1 LNKIQL
7 KAIFYIINL
16 FRRNIIVIKGYKEY
30 FHLPKAVYILVASK
44 TINGLGN
51 FIMPLLTLILTEKIG
66 LSGAKAGFY
75 ILMLNVSFVPG
86 LLLGG
91 RLVDS
96 FGRKKVIIIFHG
108 LAAGVFLSCG
118 FIKPSM
124 TIVYLLILGASM
136 LAASLPAYDALVADL
151 TDSHNRK
158 RAFSLMFMGHNLG
171 FSIAPVLGGF
181 LFKNYLYLV
190 FIIDA
195 FTTFISVILVAL
207 FIPDIRHSHVEHKE
221 VTSDNN
227 ESKSSKKLNV
237 IEFLLGKPV
246 ILIFASLLFF
256 YNFAYSQ
263 WAFTLPIHMVALFP
277 ESGPKYYGMLEGLNG
292 LLILLFTPIMTRLTL
307 KTMPTKIIARGGIF
321 YAISF
326 AILVVTKQLPM
337 FFLAV
342 FIMTIGEMMI
352 TVNNNTFISSVTPP
366 QYRGRVSAIFQI
378 IFGAGFA
385 TGPFIIGKSLDYIST
400 SQVWII
406 ITIIVAAAALLMFV
420 LTRKLKKIKLANH
433 Y

>member
-1 LNKIQL
+1 M
-7 KAIFYIINL
+7 
-16 FRRNIIVIKGYKEY
+16 IKTFKEY
-30 FHLPKAVYILVASK
+30 FHLPKAVYFLVASK

-66 LSGAKAGFY
+66 LSGSKAGFY
-75 ILMLNVSFVPG
+75 ILMLNVGFVPG

-108 LAAGVFLSCG
+108 LAAIVFFSCG

-124 TIVYLLILGASM
+124 TIVYLLILGASL
-136 LAASLPAYDALVADL
+136 LAASLPAYDALLADL
-151 TDSHNRK
+151 TNSHNRK

-181 LFKNYLYLV
+181 LFKNYLHLV
-190 FIIDA
+190 FMIDA
-195 FTTFISVILVAL
+195 LTTVISVILVTL
-207 FIPDIRHSHVEHKE
+207 FIPDIRHNHLEHKE
-221 VTSDNN
+221 EKLGED
-227 ESKSSKKLNV
+227 ELQKSKKLNV
-237 IEFLLGKPV
+237 VEFLLKRPF
-246 ILIFASLLFF
+246 ILVFASLLFF

-263 WAFTLPIHMVALFP
+263 WAFTLPIHMVGLFP
-277 ESGPKYYGMLEGLNG
+277 EEGPKYYGMLEGMNG
-292 LLILLFTPIMTRLTL
+292 LLILLLTPIMTRITL
-307 KTMPTKIIARGGIF
+307 KTMPTKVIARGGIF

-326 AILVVTKQLPM
+326 AMLIVTRQLPM
-337 FFLAV
+337 FFVVLAV
-342 FIMTIGEMMI
+342 MTIGEMMV

-378 IFGAGFA
+378 IYGAGFA
-385 TGPFIIGKSLDYIST
+385 AGPFIIGKALDFIT
-400 SQVWII
+400 TDQVWVI
-406 ITIIVAAAALLMFV
+406 ITVLVGTAALLMFV
-420 LTRKLKKIKLANH
+420 LNRRLKKMNFENH

>member
-1 LNKIQL
+1 M
-7 KAIFYIINL
+7 
-16 FRRNIIVIKGYKEY
+16 IKGYKEY
-30 FHLPKAVYILVASK
+30 FRLPKAVYILVASK

-66 LSGAKAGFY
+66 LSGSQAGFY

-108 LAAGVFLSCG
+108 LAAAVFLSCG
-118 FIKPSM
+118 FIEPSM
-124 TIVYLLILGASM
+124 TIVYLLILGASL

-151 TDSHNRK
+151 TDSRNRK

-195 FTTFISVILVAL
+195 FTTLISVILVAL
-207 FIPDIRHSHVEHKE
+207 FIPDIRHSHTENKDVNIGSNE
-221 VTSDNN
+221 VGNN
-227 ESKSSKKLNV
+227 KKLNV
-237 IEFLLGKPV
+237 VGFLLGKPV
-246 ILIFASLLFF
+246 ILVFAAVLFF

-277 ESGPKYYGMLEGLNG
+277 EGGPKYYGMLEGLNG
-292 LLILLFTPIMTRLTL
+292 FLILLFTPIMTRLTL
-307 KTMPTKIIARGGIF
+307 KTMPTRVIARGGIF

-326 AILVVTKQLPM
+326 AILVVTRQLPM
-337 FFLAV
+337 FFVAV
-342 FIMTIGEMMI
+342 VIMTIGEMMV

-366 QYRGRVSAIFQI
+366 QYRGRVSAVFQI

-385 TGPFIIGKSLDYIST
+385 TGPFIMGKALDYITT

-406 ITIIVAAAALLMFV
+406 ITMVVGTAALLMFL
-420 LTRKLKKIKLANH
+420 LTRKLKKMRIENH

>member
-1 LNKIQL
+1 MDITR
-7 KAIFYIINL
+7 INL
-16 FRRNIIVIKGYKEY
+16 IRRNEIVIKGYKEY
-30 FHLPKAVYILVASK
+30 FRLPKAVYILVASK

-66 LSGAKAGFY
+66 LSGSQAGFY

-108 LAAGVFLSCG
+108 LAAAVFLSCG
-118 FIKPSM
+118 FIEPSM
-124 TIVYLLILGASM
+124 TIVYLLILGASL

-151 TDSHNRK
+151 TDSRNRK

-195 FTTFISVILVAL
+195 FTTLISVILVAL
-207 FIPDIRHSHVEHKE
+207 FIPDIRHSHAEHKE
-221 VTSDNN
+221 VDDN
-227 ESKSSKKLNV
+227 KKLNV
-237 IEFLLGKPV
+237 VEFLFRRPI
-246 ILIFASLLFF
+246 ILVFASLLFF

-277 ESGPKYYGMLEGLNG
+277 EGGPKYYGMLEGLNG
-292 LLILLFTPIMTRLTL
+292 FLILLFTPIMTRLTL
-307 KTMPTKIIARGGIF
+307 KTMPTKVIARGGIF
-321 YAISF
+321 YSISF
-326 AILVVTKQLPM
+326 AILVVTRQLPM
-337 FFLAV
+337 FFAAV
-342 FIMTIGEMMI
+342 VIMTIGEMMV

-366 QYRGRVSAIFQI
+366 QYRGRVSAVFQI

-385 TGPFIIGKSLDYIST
+385 TGPFIMGKALDYITT
-400 SQVWII
+400 SQVWVI
-406 ITIIVAAAALLMFV
+406 ITVVIGTAALLMYI
-420 LTRKLKKIKLANH
+420 LTRRLKKKGIENH

>member
-1 LNKIQL
+1 MI
-7 KAIFYIINL
+7 
-16 FRRNIIVIKGYKEY
+16 RGYKEY
-30 FHLPKAVYILVASK
+30 FQLPKAVYFLVAAK

-66 LSGAKAGFY
+66 LSSSRAGFY
-75 ILMLNVSFVPG
+75 ILMLNISFVPG

-91 RLVDS
+91 RLVDT
-96 FGRKKVIIIFHG
+96 FGRKKVIIIFHS
-108 LAAGVFLSCG
+108 LAAVVFLSCG
-118 FIKPSM
+118 FIEPSM
-124 TIVYLLILGASM
+124 LIVYLLILGSSM

-151 TDSHNRK
+151 TTSHNRK

-195 FTTFISVILVAL
+195 FTTLISVLLVL
-207 FIPDIRHSHVEHKE
+207 FFIPDIRHHHAQHK
-221 VTSDNN
+221 N
-227 ESKSSKKLNV
+227 EELNSQGKKKLNV
-237 IEFLLGKPV
+237 VEFLLSKPV
-246 ILIFASLLFF
+246 VLFFAGLLFF

-263 WAFTLPIHMVALFP
+263 WAFTLPIHMVDLFP
-277 ESGPKYYGMLEGLNG
+277 EEGPKYYGMLEGLNG

-307 KTMPTKIIARGGIF
+307 KTMPTKVIATGGIF

-326 AILVVTKQLPM
+326 AILIVTRQLPM
-337 FFLAV
+337 FFVVVL
-342 FIMTIGEMMI
+342 IMTIGEMMV

-378 IFGAGFA
+378 IYGAGFA
-385 TGPFIIGKSLDYIST
+385 AGPFIIGKALDYIT
-400 SQVWII
+400 TNDVWVI
-406 ITIIVAAAALLMFV
+406 ITVVIGTAALLLFV
-420 LTRKLKKIKLANH
+420 LTRRLKKTGIENH